1 MAKVVKI
8 IKNQKLKTTNKKNSE
23 VEMAISF
30 SDDNKYIIMETF
42 GSINRQDKGKAS
54 QIIHLDKDM
63 VNKLIEILKEWK

>member
-1 MAKVVKI
+1 
-8 IKNQKLKTTNKKNSE
+8 
-23 VEMAISF
+23 
-30 SDDNKYIIMETF
+30 METF

>member
-8 IKNQKLKTTNKKNSE
+8 IKNQKLKTTNKKFSE

>member
-8 IKNQKLKTTNKKNSE
+8 IKNQKLKTINKKISE

>member
-8 IKNQKLKTTNKKNSE
+8 IKKISE

>member
-8 IKNQKLKTTNKKNSE
+8 IKNQKLKTTNKKISE

-63 VNKLIEILKEWK
+63 VNKLIEIFKEWK

>member
-8 IKNQKLKTTNKKNSE
+8 IKNKKLKTTNKKISE

>member
-1 MAKVVKI
+1 
-8 IKNQKLKTTNKKNSE
+8 
-23 VEMAISF
+23 MAISF